1 MSADTRTLDENAVRR
16 LEKLWEPWGSRNR
29 FAGRVAEIANNT
41 SAPTPE
47 QVATQA
53 QMLGRIIRGKA
64 TTRARQL
71 IAEALGMTLAELDAI
86 LFASA
91 AAPAARPGAQP
102 RAERGS
108 PAWLAP
114 DTETGRLFRRLNRA
128 SELTANRTNVV
139 RDEAGLSSITLGD
152 QLYVRRDLEDEVAR
166 VLDGRTYEARLIV
179 IDGEPGTG
187 KSTIL
192 WATRRAL
199 EAMHADAWLL
209 DAIELSSIFGHGE
222 NGTILSEPFRT
233 LFRSLVAAGRPPVL
247 LLDTVDVPLN
257 TKGSDTYI
265 TALLTE
271 LSIAEVTVIAASRP
285 GEARMLSVHQP
296 VRLHLFDYNDDEFPA
311 AVSAYARAFVHD
323 GQDRS
328 AEQHAQDVLQA
339 AAQGYPIKEICRNP
353 LTLRMLYSIYSPEQI
368 NFPDVDIVT
377 LYREFWRRRVE
388 ADIRTDSKTAKS
400 ADIDLS
406 DCAIRIAIAMLAA
419 GAPELARDHLAREL
433 QAAGLDSG
441 GLDILRARG
450 LIKVSSL
457 APDHLAGFF
466 HQTFFEHAAALAI
479 LRLAGSAGIAE
490 LVRRWA
496 DYNGNLFLGAV
507 LERALVLAEYEP
519 LPVQQEAERVMSEL
533 LHKGASAKPILAYLF
548 VHRRTIP
555 EEVKSEI
562 EARVA
567 QGDTL
572 TVERLLAIA
581 ANAVRLRRTA
591 LINTLGAILTSENT
605 RWIFRAMDLLLR
617 YASPD
622 LDAVRN
628 AIRSA
633 AFGDI
638 ILAGLEKHTQSRQ
651 LYLRFLA
658 QNFASNAEWTLAEL
672 ARHFG
677 NAVQRRSD
685 DASLELLEIV
695 AASFQDDPRLVYS
708 FEAQAGLDREEIAS
722 LLTSEKVAQTIG
734 NLYCA
739 AWKLDGVT
747 TEQALAEIAK
757 GGRRGLA
764 LTGRLNAL
772 AALLLESTPADVC
785 RAFDNEAVPAGIH
798 PAQNTG
804 RVLLEGLTEGAK
816 YLVAFAT
823 IGTRQDMEQWANG
836 NPLAVERWVENDA
849 APVVNHHDRSLTKW
863 PVAAPLKII
872 PQRRRE
878 SRRGLGFQG

>member
-1 MSADTRTLDENAVRR
+1 MSADMRTLDENAVRR

-29 FAGRVAEIANNT
+29 FAGRVAEIPNNT

-53 QMLGRIIRGKA
+53 QMLGRIIRRKTI
-64 TTRARQL
+64 TTRSRKL

-86 LFASA
+86 LFPGA
-91 AAPAARPGAQP
+91 AAPVVRPSAQP
-102 RAERGS
+102 RAESSS

-114 DTETGRLFRRLNRA
+114 DSETGRLFRRLNRA

-139 RDEAGLSSITLGD
+139 RDEAGLPTITLGD
-152 QLYVRRDLEDEVAR
+152 QLYVRRDLEDEIAR
-166 VLDGRTYEARLIV
+166 ALEGRASEAQLIL

-192 WATRRAL
+192 WATQRAL
-199 EAMHADAWLL
+199 KAMHADAWLL
-209 DAIELSSIFGHGE
+209 DAVELSSIFGHGE
-222 NGTILSEPFRT
+222 DGTILSELFRT

-257 TKGSDTYI
+257 TKGSDNYL

-285 GEARMLSVHQP
+285 GEARMLSAHQP
-296 VRLHLFDYNDDEFPA
+296 VPLNLFDYNDDEFPA

-323 GQDRS
+323 GQELT

-400 ADIDLS
+400 ADTDLS
-406 DCAIRIAIAMLAA
+406 DCAIRIATAMLVA

-433 QAAGLDSG
+433 QAAGLDRA
-441 GLDILRARG
+441 GLDLLQARG
-450 LIKVSSL
+450 LIKVSRV
-457 APDHLAGFF
+457 APDYLAGFF

-479 LRLAGSAGIAE
+479 LRLAGPAGIPE
-490 LVRRWA
+490 LLRRWA

-519 LPVQQEAERVMSEL
+519 LPVQQEGEHVMSEL
-533 LHKGASAKPILAYLF
+533 LRKGASAKPILAYLF

-555 EEVKSEI
+555 EAVKSEI
-562 EARVA
+562 GARVA

-572 TVERLLAIA
+572 TIERLLAIA
-581 ANAVRLRRTA
+581 ANAMRSRRTA
-591 LINTLGAILTSENT
+591 LIDTLGTILKSENT

-617 YASPD
+617 FASPD
-622 LDAVRN
+622 LGPVRD

-658 QNFASNAEWTLAEL
+658 QNFASDSEWTLAEL

-695 AASFQDDPRLVYS
+695 AASFAMTL
-708 FEAQAGLDREEIAS
+708 S
-722 LLTSEKVAQTIG
+722 LSIPSKRRPVST
-734 NLYCA
+734 
-739 AWKLDGVT
+739 
-747 TEQALAEIAK
+747 
-757 GGRRGLA
+757 GRR
-764 LTGRLNAL
+764 LNL
-772 AALLLESTPADVC
+772 
-785 RAFDNEAVPAGIH
+785 F
-798 PAQNTG
+798 
-804 RVLLEGLTEGAK
+804 
-816 YLVAFAT
+816 
-823 IGTRQDMEQWANG
+823 
-836 NPLAVERWVENDA
+836 
-849 APVVNHHDRSLTKW
+849 
-863 PVAAPLKII
+863 
-872 PQRRRE
+872 
-878 SRRGLGFQG
+878 